1 MTRISA
7 TGARRG
13 IPGAEI
19 AVRCVPAAVHKG
31 RPGAEAENERLR
43 KRLAKAEVKL
53 GQTRAALDIMGK
65 AFALLDALRERG
77 FAADVRQVRKEVRLG
92 DDSDRFIICY
102 NPDQAERDAA
112 IRARLV
118 AQLGELIDGTD
129 ALTAAERARIEG
141 ALAGKPGLK
150 RFLRVTPA
158 GLLRIDKA
166 RIKAEENLDGK
177 YLLRSSDPHLSA
189 EDIALGYKQL
199 LEVERGWRDM
209 KQVIDLRPVYHR
221 REDRIR
227 AHVILCWLALLL
239 IRVTENAT
247 GQTWNRVRAELQR
260 QHAVTWTGPAGTFR
274 QTTDLTKPLRDI
286 YTALAIEPPKKILA
300 LDPAPP
306 AS

>member
-1 MTRISA
+1 
-7 TGARRG
+7 
-13 IPGAEI
+13 
-19 AVRCVPAAVHKG
+19 
-31 RPGAEAENERLR
+31 
-43 KRLAKAEVKL
+43 
-53 GQTRAALDIMGK
+53 MGGC
-65 AFALLDALRERG
+65 R
-77 FAADVRQVRKEVRLG
+77 
-92 DDSDRFIICY
+92 SIICY

-118 AQLGELIDGTD
+118 AQLGELIEGTD

-141 ALAGKPGLK
+141 TLAGKPGLK

-177 YLLRSSDPHLSA
+177 YLLRSSNPHLSA
-189 EDIALGYKQL
+189 GDIAPGYKQL

-209 KQVIDLRPVYHR
+209 KQVIDLHPVCRR

-239 IRVTENAT
+239 IRVTEKAT

-260 QHAVTWTGPAGTFR
+260 QHAVTWTGPAGAFR
-274 QTTDLTKPLRDI
+274 QTTDLTNPLRNI

-300 LDPAPP
+300 LNPAPP